1 MRERLMMKRIE
12 EEKRLLE
19 KLMTWLPGFKGY
31 KEKELR
37 RESDRLLRTHL
48 YQKMRNIR
56 TILYDLYREVVD
68 LGLVEIWESI
78 DRIIIKVDTVSER
91 INHAAYGYTGFFDAL
106 KVDEIKLDNMI
117 AFDHQL
123 LEKIENLSKKIG
135 EVKDQISKK
144 DIDELAKHVN
154 TTYSLL
160 LELEM
165 LLNERKSTIL
175 GIIGE

>member
-1 MRERLMMKRIE
+1 MRERLIMKRIE

-48 YQKMRNIR
+48 YQKMRNNR

-78 DRIIIKVDTVSER
+78 DRIIIKVDTISER

-106 KVDEIKLDNMI
+106 KVDEIKLDKMI

-123 LEKIENLSKKIG
+123 IEKIDNLSKKID
-135 EVKDQISKK
+135 EVKHLIPKK
-144 DIDELAKHVN
+144 DIDELTRQVN
-154 TTYSLL
+154 NTYRLL
-160 LELEM
+160 LELE
-165 LLNERKSTIL
+165 LILNDRKSTIL